1 MKLVRKY
8 RKAIGAGLGTFLVGF
23 PLVPW
28 VSGDDVGDA
37 STLAKTAAAGAVVAI
52 ITAVTPKN
60 ATEG

>member
-1 MKLVRKY
+1 MKIIKRY

-28 VSGDDVGDA
+28 VSGDDVRDA
-37 STLAKTAAAGAVVAI
+37 STLAKTAAAGAAVAI

-60 ATEG
+60 ADPA